1 MAARLKS
8 LDPHVLD
15 YALAAVLTVF
25 LQFEL
30 LVTDPDSLQGS
41 AWVNHGFGL
50 VATASLAF
58 RRSHPSAV
66 LLVLVGT
73 LMSASIFLD
82 ADLVENPFIPF
93 FCAFLGFYSLGVNE
107 RDERRARTVPLIAT
121 AMIWAEIT
129 VSGLEDGPGEY
140 VFVALVV
147 VAAPF
152 FAGRMVRSRA
162 DRADALEQ
170 LTLQLEREQEQRA
183 ELAVT
188 EERSRIAREMH
199 DVVAHSM
206 SVMVIQAGA
215 ARKMMDKDPA
225 RAQEALRSIEDTG
238 RRGLAE
244 MRRLLGVL
252 RTEDEGASL
261 APQPGIER
269 LPELVERAREAGLPV
284 ELHVEGEPRE
294 VSPGVD
300 LSAYRIVQ
308 EALTNTIKHAGEAR
322 AAVHVRWGRE
332 LELEVTDDGLGAG
345 DNGRRD
351 SGGHGLVGMQQ
362 RVALYGGSVEAGAGT
377 DGGYRVRATL
387 PVEEPPA

>member
-1 MAARLKS
+1 MTERLKS
-8 LDPHVLD
+8 LDPRALD
-15 YALAAVLTVF
+15 YALAAALTVF
-25 LQFEL
+25 LQVEL
-30 LVTDPDSLQGS
+30 VVTDPDSLQ
-41 AWVNHGFGL
+41 AETWVNHVFGF

-58 RRSHPSAV
+58 RRTHPSAA
-66 LLVLVGT
+66 LLVLVFP
-73 LMSASIFLD
+73 LMFSSIVLD
-82 ADLVENPFIPF
+82 SDLVENPFVPF
-93 FCAFLGFYSLGVNE
+93 FCAFLGFYSLGAHE
-107 RDERRARTVPLIAT
+107 RDERRARLVPLIAL
-121 AMIWAEIT
+121 AMIWADIT
-129 VSGLEDGPGEY
+129 AGGVEDGPGEY

-162 DRADALEQ
+162 DRADALER
-170 LTLQLEREQEQRA
+170 LALQLEREQEQRA

-188 EERSRIAREMH
+188 EERSRIARELH

-252 RTEDEGASL
+252 RKEDEGAAL
-261 APQPGIER
+261 APQPGMDR
-269 LPELVERAREAGLPV
+269 LPELVARAREAGLPV

-308 EALTNTIKHAGEAR
+308 EALTNTIKHAGDAR
-322 AAVHVRWGRE
+322 AEVHVRWGQD
-332 LELEVTDDGLGAG
+332 LELEVTDDGVGPG
-345 DNGRRD
+345 NNGREE
-351 SGGHGLVGMQQ
+351 SGGHGLFGMQQ
-362 RVALYGGSVEAGAGT
+362 RAALYGGSVEAGAGAG
-377 DGGYRVRATL
+377 GGYRVRATL